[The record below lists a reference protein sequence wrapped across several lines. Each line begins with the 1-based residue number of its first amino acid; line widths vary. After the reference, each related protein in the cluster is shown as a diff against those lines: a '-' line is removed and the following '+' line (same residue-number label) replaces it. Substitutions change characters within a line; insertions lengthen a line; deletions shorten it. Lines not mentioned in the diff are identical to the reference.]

1 MTTRFYAS
9 PLRYPGGKSLLMRF
23 LVEVIQANGLG
34 KPDYIEPYAGGAGAA
49 LHLLF
54 DEYVEEITINDADP
68 RIQAF
73 WQAVTKRNDDFLDR
87 LSRIRTSVTEWKRQR
102 DIYEKRDLRKQ
113 FELGFA
119 VFYLNRTSRSGIVR
133 NAGPIGGHDQTG
145 KYKIDARFYRKEL
158 MDRIARIGR
167 YAHRIHVSGMDG
179 LSLLRRL
186 DGTPAKAARTLAFLD
201 PPYYDKGS
209 NLYLNGFDHGQH
221 NTLAEFLKVRRRFA
235 WVMTYD
241 NTKEIRALY
250 DGFSSIRFDLSYSAF
265 ERRAGQ
271 ELLIHPTEVVVP
283 NKARIALRNVA

>member
-1 MTTRFYAS
+1 MSSRFYAS

-23 LVEVIQANGLG
+23 LVEVMLANGLK
-34 KPDYIEPYAGGAGAA
+34 KPHYVEPYAGGAGAA

-54 DEYVEEITINDADP
+54 DEYVDEITINDADP
-68 RIQAF
+68 RIRAF
-73 WQAVTKRNDDFLDR
+73 WHAVTEHNEDFLDR
-87 LSRIRTSVTEWKRQR
+87 LSRIRASVTEWRRQR
-102 DIYEKRDLRKQ
+102 LIYEKRDLRKQ

-145 KYKIDARFYRKEL
+145 NYQIGARFYRNEL
-158 MDRIARIGR
+158 IDRVGRIGR

-179 LSLLRRL
+179 LALLKGLERNR
-186 DGTPAKAARTLAFLD
+186 TEAARTFAFLD
-201 PPYYDKGS
+201 PPYYHKGS

-221 NTLAEFLKVRRRFA
+221 ETLAEFLKARRKFA

-241 NTKEIRALY
+241 NTKEIRELY
-250 DGFSSIRFDLSYSAF
+250 QGFSRVRFDLSYSAF

-271 ELLIHPTEVVVP
+271 ELLIHPAEVIIP
-283 NKARIALRNVA
+283 AEARCALRKVA